1 MLGFLIEFVQVTPSL
16 PSSFNKL
23 YIFKKFFEL
32 LSFFHQCNLIYFKTW
47 LYYNFILKKEH

>member
-23 YIFKKFFEL
+23 YIFKKIFEL
-32 LSFFHQCNLIYFKTW
+32 LSFFINAI
-47 LYYNFILKKEH
+47 